1 MTDKVLSIE
10 IKDGQALTPLEQDA
24 IARLFH
30 AAFDEDYQP
39 YQQIFIDPT
48 HILGKVAGQLVSHAL
63 WITRW
68 LELKGQGRLRAA
80 YVEAVASDP
89 EFRRRG
95 FATQVMQ
102 RLAEEIQDFHLGAL
116 SPAETSLY
124 TRLGWEYWQGPL
136 YTRKDGE
143 WILIPD
149 ESAMILRT
157 RNTPPLDLQTSI
169 SIEWRPGEVW

>member
-1 MTDKVLSIE
+1 MTDNILSIE
-10 IKDGQALTPLEQDA
+10 IKDEQALTPLEQDA
-24 IARLFH
+24 IARLFR
-30 AAFDEDYQP
+30 AAFEEDYKP
-39 YQQIFIDPT
+39 YQQVFLHPT

-68 LELKGQGRLRAA
+68 LEFKDQRKLRTA
-80 YVEAVASDP
+80 YVEAVATDP
-89 EFRRRG
+89 EYRGRR
-95 FATQVMQ
+95 FATQIMQ
-102 RLAEEIQDFHLGAL
+102 RLAEEIQDFPLGAL

-124 TRLGWEYWQGPL
+124 ARLGWEYWQGPL
-136 YTRKDGE
+136 YTRKHGE

-157 RNTPPLDLQTSI
+157 RNTPVLNLHAPL